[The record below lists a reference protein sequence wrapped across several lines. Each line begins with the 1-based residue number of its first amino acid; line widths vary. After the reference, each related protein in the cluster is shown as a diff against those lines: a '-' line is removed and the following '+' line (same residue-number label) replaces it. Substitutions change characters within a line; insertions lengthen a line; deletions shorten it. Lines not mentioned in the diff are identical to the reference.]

1 METLIAYFIK
11 VNIALIIFYLLYIAF
26 LKKDTFFAFRR
37 YFLFVAIAFSFAY
50 PFISVS
56 AWGNIIS
63 FEKPQEYTSQ
73 VVVGEPSF
81 VVLADEGQL
90 AEPVNRITIDWWQVL
105 LYILSAGIIFFF
117 ARFIWQLVSILHIK
131 HKSVRKNIDGIQV
144 FDLHDEITP
153 FSFFRWIFIHIDSH
167 SHTEIKQILL
177 HEQTHARQWHSADV
191 ILMELLCVFF
201 WWNPIVWLM
210 KRETAINLEYLAD
223 NDVLRQGI
231 NCRDY
236 QYHLL
241 RLTYHQNASQ
251 IVNNFNVTQLK
262 QRITMM
268 NETKSPARKLVKYLI
283 ALPLAFLLV
292 AGNSVYAKNDKS
304 NYAMESQQSSQ
315 KKVSKS
321 NYIFTNVEK
330 QAQFVNGSDA
340 LLKYIKSEMKYP
352 KDALINNVMGR
363 VFVNFII
370 EKDGS
375 ISDVKIFKGVNESLD
390 KEAIRIIE
398 SMPKWIPAEQNG
410 EIVRVRYN
418 SSINFVLPA
427 ELNTE
432 GLTIQTN
439 DEDKNDFFY
448 KQDKAYIDHFETFS
462 EMILFPGGEEAYNKF
477 VIENIKY
484 PEIAKDKGIQGF
496 VSVNYAINK
505 DGEIY
510 NIKVRE
516 SADPILD
523 KEVVNT
529 IKSMPKWIIR
539 DKDKYGVSVK
549 NLPVIFRLQN
559 DKASEYTGVESEN
572 SFVVVGYGNK

>member
-1 METLIAYFIK
+1 
-11 VNIALIIFYLLYIAF
+11 
-26 LKKDTFFAFRR
+26 
-37 YFLFVAIAFSFAY
+37 
-50 PFISVS
+50 
-56 AWGNIIS
+56 
-63 FEKPQEYTSQ
+63 
-73 VVVGEPSF
+73 
-81 VVLADEGQL
+81 
-90 AEPVNRITIDWWQVL
+90 
-105 LYILSAGIIFFF
+105 
-117 ARFIWQLVSILHIK
+117 
-131 HKSVRKNIDGIQV
+131 
-144 FDLHDEITP
+144 
-153 FSFFRWIFIHIDSH
+153 
-167 SHTEIKQILL
+167 
-177 HEQTHARQWHSADV
+177 
-191 ILMELLCVFF
+191 
-201 WWNPIVWLM
+201 
-210 KRETAINLEYLAD
+210 
-223 NDVLRQGI
+223 
-231 NCRDY
+231 
-236 QYHLL
+236 
-241 RLTYHQNASQ
+241 
-251 IVNNFNVTQLK
+251 
-262 QRITMM
+262 
-268 NETKSPARKLVKYLI
+268 
-283 ALPLAFLLV
+283 
-292 AGNSVYAKNDKS
+292 
-304 NYAMESQQSSQ
+304 MESQQSSQ